1 MEIVITLIFI
11 VALLLSSVCSHL
23 ETNKKCKEQRMNTV
37 AIYKLYEE
45 VKRYND
51 NAFCKKRP

>member
-1 MEIVITLIFI
+1 MEIVIALIFI
-11 VALLLSSVCSHL
+11 TILLLSSVCSHI

-45 VKRYND
+45 LKRYND
-51 NAFCKKRP
+51 NAFDEKRP

>member
-51 NAFCKKRP
+51 NAFGEKRP

>member
-1 MEIVITLIFI
+1 MEIIVALIFI
-11 VALLLSSVCSHL
+11 AVLALSVACSHF

-45 VKRYND
+45 LKRYND
-51 NAFCKKRP
+51 NAFGEKK

>member
-11 VALLLSSVCSHL
+11 VALLLSSFCSHL
-23 ETNKKCKEQRMNTV
+23 ETNKKCIEQRMNTA

-51 NAFCKKRP
+51 NAFGEKRP